1 MLVITCIVGYTII
14 YSDFMSGAG
23 TYDLCQPELV
33 LSHQKGWCVSV
44 WIKAMPASSGLIN
57 KGYRVFMDEE
67 NMLGI

>member
-1 MLVITCIVGYTII
+1 
-14 YSDFMSGAG
+14 MSGAG